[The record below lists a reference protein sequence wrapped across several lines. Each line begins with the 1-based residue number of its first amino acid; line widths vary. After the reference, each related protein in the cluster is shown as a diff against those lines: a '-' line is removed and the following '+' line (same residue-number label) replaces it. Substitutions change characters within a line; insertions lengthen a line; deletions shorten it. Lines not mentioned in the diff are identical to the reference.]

1 MPKSLFIL
9 TIICTFLVTIMF
21 FWASPSSARGFY
33 YVIWLSFTYFVWKNR
48 ETLRIRLQKSPLGDF
63 VTFLLLGIAMILMEE
78 TFAGVTVNILSV
90 TNLATLISK
99 IPPYYENNILLLPG
113 FIIGWYLLLKRYYYT
128 QKEFFILGWFFGLF
142 SEKIYIHVMTL
153 PIIGIPLIPVTMF
166 TYIGIIL
173 LSYLSLATQ
182 GEKILHPVFRYSLGF
197 FFPIVTSIPLI
208 LIHSYLSGLGYID
221 PSILAH

>member
-1 MPKSLFIL
+1 
-9 TIICTFLVTIMF
+9 
-21 FWASPSSARGFY
+21 
-33 YVIWLSFTYFVWKNR
+33 
-48 ETLRIRLQKSPLGDF
+48 
-63 VTFLLLGIAMILMEE
+63 
-78 TFAGVTVNILSV
+78 
-90 TNLATLISK
+90 
-99 IPPYYENNILLLPG
+99 
-113 FIIGWYLLLKRYYYT
+113 
-128 QKEFFILGWFFGLF
+128 
-142 SEKIYIHVMTL
+142 MTL